1 MHFKTLFLAATF
13 LILSAQA
20 NEDKKELFNDKYLN
34 SQKLDQ
40 YRDTNIN
47 TSSDFKIS
55 NIKEMTKISDE
66 TNTTTSTMI
75 ENSIKSNTLENE
87 AQNLKEQIKS
97 KDFQKKIV
105 ENENY
110 ILHDKKI
117 NWQQHLGQ
125 YKNRTNT
132 ALEQLKEKGTVSSEL
147 SSNQFLA
154 NNEKLFIVISSSIPE
169 HILKNYFEML
179 QKVNTDVTFVLRGTI
194 GGIKKIKPTLEWIQE
209 ILTKSDNTRY
219 EYNIMIEPRVVSKYK
234 VEQTPAV
241 LYVKNYNPSY
251 IEESANEEH
260 YIYYGAVDIDYALE
274 KINSD
279 VKSLGIEK
287 ILGRM

>member
-1 MHFKTLFLAATF
+1 MKTIKGLTMYFKTLSLVAFL
-13 LILSAQA
+13 LLSAQA

-110 ILHDKKI
+110 ILHD
-117 NWQQHLGQ
+117 
-125 YKNRTNT
+125 
-132 ALEQLKEKGTVSSEL
+132 
-147 SSNQFLA
+147 
-154 NNEKLFIVISSSIPE
+154 
-169 HILKNYFEML
+169 
-179 QKVNTDVTFVLRGTI
+179 
-194 GGIKKIKPTLEWIQE
+194 
-209 ILTKSDNTRY
+209 
-219 EYNIMIEPRVVSKYK
+219 
-234 VEQTPAV
+234 
-241 LYVKNYNPSY
+241 
-251 IEESANEEH
+251 
-260 YIYYGAVDIDYALE
+260 E
-274 KINSD
+274 KIN
-279 VKSLGIEK
+279 
-287 ILGRM
+287 RQQH